1 MSANSF
7 KATMEQ
13 VLSQTA
19 ELTVSKVSAKAL
31 VAAPATQPLP
41 TVATSSGQAFC
52 KEPAGLSRGPEGVP
66 IERCTLGRWSRGH
79 RCDPTV
85 LNDRFW

>member
-1 MSANSF
+1 MSVDSF

-31 VAAPATQPLP
+31 VAACYCWLLQPSPCPLQP
-41 TVATSSGQAFC
+41 RAQAKPRAETVQ
-52 KEPAGLSRGPEGVP
+52 GP
-66 IERCTLGRWSRGH
+66 
-79 RCDPTV
+79 
-85 LNDRFW
+85 

>member
-1 MSANSF
+1 MSADSF

-41 TVATSSGQAFC
+41 AAATSSAKPSIKSLQVS
-52 KEPAGLSRGPEGVP
+52 AGGPRVSPYNDGA
-66 IERCTLGRWSRGH
+66 LGKWSRGH

-85 LNDRFW
+85 LNDRFG

>member
-1 MSANSF
+1 
-7 KATMEQ
+7 MEQ

-41 TVATSSGQAFC
+41 TADTSTAKPSVKSLQIS
-52 KEPAGLSRGPEGVP
+52 AGARGCPHRMMG
-66 IERCTLGRWSRGH
+66 LGKVEQG
-79 RCDPTV
+79 TQM
-85 LNDRFW
+85 

>member
-1 MSANSF
+1 
-7 KATMEQ
+7 MEQ

-41 TVATSSGQAFC
+41 PAATSSGQAFC

-66 IERCTLGRWSRGH
+66 IEWWALGRWNRGH

-85 LNDRFW
+85 LSGRFG

>member
-1 MSANSF
+1 MSADSF

-13 VLSQTA
+13 VLSQIA
-19 ELTVSKVSAKAL
+19 ELTVSKVSVKAL

-41 TVATSSGQAFC
+41 AAATSSVISQAFC

-66 IERCTLGRWSRGH
+66 IERWGLGKVEQG
-79 RCDPTV
+79 TQM
-85 LNDRFW
+85 